1 VTAAGFDPGN
11 AFADWW
17 RWSARVQQAWLAS
30 TGGAAAIEHQRAL
43 RLRSLLAHAR
53 AHSPFYGRRY
63 AHLPAGEERLE
74 QLPPV
79 DKAELMAHFDE
90 WVADPGIRLRDVE
103 RFVADPA
110 RVGEP
115 YLGRYAVWTSSGST
129 GRPGIYVQ
137 DEDALATYDALL
149 SIRFPGARAAASP
162 LQALA
167 AGGRLAMIAATGGHF
182 AGVVSW
188 ERLRRSHPWVAAL
201 ARTFSVLAPLPQ
213 LVAELS
219 QWQPTI
225 VASYPTT
232 LLLLAREREAGRLRI
247 APRALWSGGETLSA
261 GERTLIERAFDC
273 PVVDGYGASECM
285 QIAFDCGHGRL
296 HLNADWVILEPVDGD
311 RRPVA
316 AGVPSTSVLLTN
328 LANRVQPLIRYDLG
342 DSVTFHDGAC
352 ACGSPFPAISV
363 DGRRDDIVVLA
374 TASGEPVSLV
384 PLALATALEEGARV
398 SRFQIVQTGARSL
411 RVRFDT
417 PAGDDRAAAW
427 RRIVHCL
434 DAFLEGHGLHR
445 IALRL
450 DPDPPRADPVSG
462 KLREVLGLRPRP
474 PAKARRGRR
483 ANTGETGK
491 R

>member
-1 VTAAGFDPGN
+1 VATAGNDPIA

-17 RWSARVQQAWLAS
+17 RWSAHVQQAWLTSA
-30 TGGAAAIEHQRAL
+30 GGAEAIARQRAL

-63 AHLPAGEERLE
+63 AHLPAGGERLE
-74 QLPPV
+74 ELPPV

-90 WVADPGIRLRDVE
+90 WVADPAIRLGDVE
-103 RFVADPA
+103 QFIADPA

-115 YLGRYAVWTSSGST
+115 FLGRYAVWTSSGST

-137 DEDALATYDALL
+137 DADALATYDALL
-149 SIRFPGARAAASP
+149 STRFPSARAAASP

-188 ERLRRSHPWVAAL
+188 ERLRRAHPWVAAL

-219 QWQPTI
+219 KWQPAI

-232 LLLLAREREAGRLRI
+232 LLLLAGEREAGRLRI

-261 GERTLIERAFDC
+261 GERTLIEQAFDC

-285 QIAFDCGHGRL
+285 QIAFDCGHGCL

-311 RRPVA
+311 RRAVA
-316 AGVPSTSVLLTN
+316 AGVPSASVLLTN

-342 DSVTFHDGAC
+342 DSVTFRAGTC
-352 ACGSPFPAISV
+352 ACGSPFPAIYV
-363 DGRRDDIVVLA
+363 DGRRDDIVVLE
-374 TASGEPVSLV
+374 TPSGEPVSLV
-384 PLALATALEEGARV
+384 PLALATAIEEGARV
-398 SRFQIVQTGARSL
+398 SRFQIVQAGARTL
-411 RVRFDT
+411 RVRFET
-417 PAGDDRAAAW
+417 PAGDNRAAAW

-434 DAFLEGHGLHR
+434 NAFLAGHGLHR

-450 DPDPPRADPVSG
+450 DPEPPRADPVSG
-462 KLREVLGLRPRP
+462 KLREVLGLRSYRGERQ
-474 PAKARRGRR
+474 ARDGR
-483 ANTGETGK
+483 ANTEEAGD